1 MTATQLNMVRTR
13 DERMTKNETMR
24 RRAGAP
30 LCMALA
36 VAGALLAGCAAQKP
50 QTLYQW
56 DAYQP
61 QVYAY
66 LKGQASPEQQI
77 DSLEQALQQIR
88 AKGNRPPPGFHA
100 HLGALYASV
109 GKGQQAQQ
117 EWLAEKEAF
126 PESSAYM
133 DFLLKNLTR

>member
-1 MTATQLNMVRTR
+1 MTGNIITR
-13 DERMTKNETMR
+13 P
-24 RRAGAP
+24 RAGVP
-30 LCMALA
+30 LGVALA

-117 EWLAEKEAF
+117 ELLAEKAAF

-133 DFLLKNLTR
+133 DFLLKNLSK